1 MQSTFTTVIFIHH
14 QLTVRYNSLQVAKRE
29 KKKLFHYGI
38 SREWERAT
46 VQKYWKKKRKKNKQT
61 QQMTKTIFASMR
73 SIEKCHWMDLVN
85 EKERSWCCEVTTWR
99 QLQMSINARMQSGR
113 FNTESAETLKR
124 GEHTH
129 KMIQVKHRSV
139 CCFHNNNF
147 IPKPKCS
154 FGQPQL
160 NFKGSECRAKTN
172 FHEICNTDRYY

>member
-1 MQSTFTTVIFIHH
+1 
-14 QLTVRYNSLQVAKRE
+14 
-29 KKKLFHYGI
+29 
-38 SREWERAT
+38 
-46 VQKYWKKKRKKNKQT
+46 
-61 QQMTKTIFASMR
+61 MTKTIFASMR

-129 KMIQVKHRSV
+129 KMIQVKHRIV

-147 IPKPKCS
+147 IPNQNAHLDNLNWILKDRNV
-154 FGQPQL
+154 GQKQY
-160 NFKGSECRAKTN
+160 FRWFATQTDITN
-172 FHEICNTDRYY
+172 WTMCGIIQKRLRHLSLAI